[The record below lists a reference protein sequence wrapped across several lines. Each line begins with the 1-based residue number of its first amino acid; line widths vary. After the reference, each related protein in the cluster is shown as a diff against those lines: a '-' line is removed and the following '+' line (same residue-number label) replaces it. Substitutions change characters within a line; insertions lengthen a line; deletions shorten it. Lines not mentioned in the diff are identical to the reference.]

1 MLIDGLQM
9 SYVKG
14 FGYNQ
19 VLPAPDAEI
28 PQRFQRAEQVFAQ
41 KLWREQLRDWDES
54 CKPSSIA
61 VHGELQ
67 AVDPDALSNA
77 ELVAYL
83 TRCRDHHSAMIAQH
97 MRFTAGAMLPT
108 GDFLAHVG
116 DWTGLPPSELL
127 GLMRGSAVVSA
138 GGSDEMER
146 LKKAFAEDT
155 SAREILESNGDP
167 AQVLASL
174 RSLGGEAGAA
184 VSGYLDLVGNRLIDG
199 FDIAEPSALELP
211 DALLRAIRIA
221 VSGEAQAASNVDAR
235 IAEVRA
241 LVPAT
246 HQDEFDELLTEARLT
261 YRLRDERGVYSDI
274 WAAGLMRRGALAA
287 GRRVADRGRLASPQ
301 QMLDAS
307 LDEMCALVAGTGGPS
322 ADELVGR
329 AEYRATYTAKDI
341 PRFLGPPAPPPP
353 DLAAL
358 PPSIGRLMRAV
369 FIGLGHVFDSSQA
382 QNEEKVLYGIAASR
396 GVYEGPARR
405 VSGPSEFGQIAKGD
419 VLVTEFDERGLQHSP
434 PTAWRDRHRQRRPAF
449 ARRNR
454 FARIRYPR
462 GRWDPRGDRA
472 YRQRRPC
479 SSGWGCR
486 RDHGARVK
494 KVVPFAKARE
504 TSLYGSKAVG
514 LGDAARQGLPVPP
527 GVALS
532 GDLVEAVASG
542 DDKAIEKVLKAVA
555 ALSAPFAVRSSAVDE
570 DSAVASFAGQHLTVL
585 NVHSAADVA
594 GAVREVWWSANSDAA
609 ISYRQRVGLFTRPS
623 VGVVVQTL
631 LNPDVAGVMFTEHP
645 ITGADE
651 RLIEASWGLGEAV
664 VAGLV
669 VPDQF
674 RLDRSGRVL
683 EHKVGRKRIAIRPL
697 PNGGTFEQQVP
708 PAQVNHLCLD
718 DAQLAALGELALRCE
733 KVYGPRRDIEWALQD
748 GTLYLCQRHF
758 ECDPGLSISAL

>member
-61 VHGELQ
+61 VHRELQ

-419 VLVTEFDERGLQHSP
+419 VLVTESTSEAFNILLPLLGGIVTDNGGLLSHAAIVSREYGIP
-434 PTAWRDRHRQRRPAF
+434 GVVGTREATG
-449 ARRNR
+449 
-454 FARIRYPR
+454 RIAN
-462 GRWDPRGDRA
+462 GVLV
-472 YRQRRPC
+472 
-479 SSGWGCR
+479 
-486 RDHGARVK
+486 RVD
-494 KVVPFAKARE
+494 
-504 TSLYGSKAVG
+504 
-514 LGDAARQGLPVPP
+514 GDAG
-527 GVALS
+527 
-532 GDLVEAVASG
+532 E
-542 DDKAIEKVLKAVA
+542 I
-555 ALSAPFAVRSSAVDE
+555 
-570 DSAVASFAGQHLTVL
+570 TVL
-585 NVHSAADVA
+585 
-594 GAVREVWWSANSDAA
+594 E
-609 ISYRQRVGLFTRPS
+609 
-623 VGVVVQTL
+623 
-631 LNPDVAGVMFTEHP
+631 
-645 ITGADE
+645 
-651 RLIEASWGLGEAV
+651 
-664 VAGLV
+664 
-669 VPDQF
+669 
-674 RLDRSGRVL
+674 
-683 EHKVGRKRIAIRPL
+683 
-697 PNGGTFEQQVP
+697 
-708 PAQVNHLCLD
+708 
-718 DAQLAALGELALRCE
+718 
-733 KVYGPRRDIEWALQD
+733 
-748 GTLYLCQRHF
+748 
-758 ECDPGLSISAL
+758 